1 MAVVVVE
8 VVGTGR
14 PVGEMSL
21 IVTWMVSS
29 VNEVLS
35 LQIEKT
41 TQ

>member
-21 IVTWMVSS
+21 VVTWMVSS
-29 VNEVLS
+29 VDARC
-35 LQIEKT
+35 
-41 TQ
+41 

>member
-8 VVGTGR
+8 VDGTGL

>member
-8 VVGTGR
+8 VAGTGR

-29 VNEVLS
+29 DDARC
-35 LQIEKT
+35 
-41 TQ
+41 